1 MPRGDGTG
9 PRGMGPMTGR
19 GAGYC
24 AGYPSPGFM
33 NPMGGRMGLGLGR
46 GRGFGYGR
54 GRGGYAGYGMGMPYA
69 SPYAFGSTAGYGSP
83 YGGGYTPYYGG
94 YAQPYGYGQPGGAV
108 PGTGP
113 FGPAMTEEEAQKQE
127 LEFLRNQ
134 TKTLKDQMDG
144 INSRIKELD
153 SKKKE

>member
-24 AGYPSPGFM
+24 AGYSNPGFM

-46 GRGFGYGR
+46 GRGFGAYGR

-69 SPYAFGSTAGYGSP
+69 SPSAFGSAAGYGVPYGGYGGVP
-83 YGGGYTPYYGG
+83 YGGGYAPYYGG
-94 YAQPYGYGQPGGAV
+94 YAQSYGYP
-108 PGTGP
+108 P
-113 FGPAMTEEEAQKQE
+113 MY
-127 LEFLRNQ
+127 
-134 TKTLKDQMDG
+134 
-144 INSRIKELD
+144 
-153 SKKKE
+153 